1 MSGTVTTIENKSAAA
16 RLRAS
21 CFEQSEAIFAR
32 AKAKGRQ
39 VTIAETRKIRELAK
53 ALKDLT
59 TILTPEEQQ
68 DTLYVIRPRLR
79 PKEGE

>member
-1 MSGTVTTIENKSAAA
+1 MSGTITTIENKSAAA
-16 RLRAS
+16 RLRNN

-68 DTLYVIRPRLR
+68 DTLYVIRPRLT